1 MYKRAEQGW
10 LKHLDFI
17 LLDILSAQLA
27 LILAYWARNGLSTLV
42 YAEPDYRVLAVW
54 IALFGLL
61 SAALFNTMRDV
72 LKRRRLIEIRQTFT
86 QCFIVFSAVVVFL
99 FSIKDSEKYS
109 RIVLWLTLALYAVI
123 AYGTRMLLKR
133 WLLRKPV
140 DESRRVIFL
149 IADSKSVDPVLD
161 QFQSYPLETF
171 SITGIVLVDR
181 DAQGE
186 RIRDIPVA
194 ANLDGAAQY
203 ICREWIDEVYI
214 SVADSA
220 LTPYDLIAK
229 CEEMGVTVHLQ
240 LLPVGTGKGKQVMEK
255 IADMSVLTSSMNMAS
270 PLELLVKRVADIL
283 GGLVL
288 SLLALIA
295 IAVFGPMIK
304 RASPGPILYSQ
315 ERIGQK
321 GRKYKMYKIR
331 SMYVDADARKAELMD
346 QNRIADGRMFKLD
359 FDPRIIGNRV
369 LPDGTQKTGIG
380 DFIRRWSIDELA
392 QGFNLLLG
400 NMSMVGTR
408 PPTVDEWERY
418 ELHHRARLAMKP
430 GITGMWQ
437 ISGRSKIT
445 DFEEITRLDTYYIA
459 NWDIGLDLRILFRT
473 IWVVFKRKGAM

>member
-1 MYKRAEQGW
+1 MPSVSFEEE
-10 LKHLDFI
+10 I
-17 LLDILSAQLA
+17 SIEEVNVNLSELWNPDDA
-27 LILAYWARNGLSTLV
+27 AR
-42 YAEPDYRVLAVW
+42 
-54 IALFGLL
+54 
-61 SAALFNTMRDV
+61 
-72 LKRRRLIEIRQTFT
+72 
-86 QCFIVFSAVVVFL
+86 
-99 FSIKDSEKYS
+99 
-109 RIVLWLTLALYAVI
+109 
-123 AYGTRMLLKR
+123 
-133 WLLRKPV
+133 
-140 DESRRVIFL
+140 
-149 IADSKSVDPVLD
+149 
-161 QFQSYPLETF
+161 
-171 SITGIVLVDR
+171 
-181 DAQGE
+181 
-186 RIRDIPVA
+186 
-194 ANLDGAAQY
+194 Y
-203 ICREWIDEVYI
+203 ICREWIDEVFI
-214 SVADSA
+214 GVSDSA
-220 LTPYDLIAK
+220 STPYTLMDR
-229 CEEMGVTVHLQ
+229 CREMGVTVHLQ
-240 LLPVGTGKGKQVMEK
+240 IMPTGSRTQFVER
-255 IADMSVLTSSMNMAS
+255 IAGATVVTSSMNFAS
-270 PLELLVKRVADIL
+270 PVQLFIKRAIDIL

-288 SLLALIA
+288 SLLALLAIA
-295 IAVFGPMIK
+295 IIGPMVK
-304 RASPGPILYSQ
+304 HASPGPVLYKQ
-315 ERIGQK
+315 ERIGQN
-321 GRKYKMYKIR
+321 GRKFKMYKIR